1 MRSRT
6 DIEEE
11 KEALFWAEKWKFM
24 VELATTSQEEFE
36 RRLILIVKSKQPVD
50 QEDSASCII
59 ILIKQ

>member
-1 MRSRT
+1 
-6 DIEEE
+6 
-11 KEALFWAEKWKFM
+11 M

>member
-36 RRLILIVKSKQPVD
+36 
-50 QEDSASCII
+50 ED
-59 ILIKQ
+59 